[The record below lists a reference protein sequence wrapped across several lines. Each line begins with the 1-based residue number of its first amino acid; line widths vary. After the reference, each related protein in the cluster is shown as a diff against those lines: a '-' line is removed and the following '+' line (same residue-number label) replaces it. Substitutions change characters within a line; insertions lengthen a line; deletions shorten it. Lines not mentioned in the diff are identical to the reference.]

1 MSNAV
6 IFLIK
11 LTIFAKNAGF
21 STYLL
26 LRNADFLTYL
36 LLKNADFSIYR
47 RKLEH

>member
-11 LTIFAKNAGF
+11 LTIFTK
-21 STYLL
+21 
-26 LRNADFLTYL
+26 NADFLTYL
-36 LLKNADFSIYR
+36 LLKNADFLTYR